1 MKNKQNLA
9 VTLTIIYLGLLALC
23 IAFYALIQMY
33 VEDKS
38 TATNLMI
45 WSATLFAP
53 IGAYFVLVQ
62 WKEQKKMEEL
72 SIIAKSLYKE
82 FNSNFSRI
90 HKING
95 IVWDLL
101 EKDEFTINLVQE
113 MTEEELE
120 ELFEIKAEEE
130 LWEFSQI
137 IDDHELA
144 EDIRNFL
151 GSTGGL
157 MAVFLIFKKDLYSK
171 YSLVTIEYNQDILER
186 FKKIRD
192 RIKSISY
199 FI

>member
-33 VEDKS
+33 VQDKS

-53 IGAYFVLVQ
+53 IGAYFVLIQ

-90 HKING
+90 HTING

-120 ELFEIKAEEE
+120 ELFEIKAEDE

-137 IDDHELA
+137 IDDPELA
-144 EDIRNFL
+144 EDIRNFI

-157 MAVFLIFKKDLYSK
+157 MGVFLIFKKDLYSK